1 MKHYLLLSILAL
13 AFMASCQNEELVEAP
28 LQVKDKM
35 EVSATLVDE
44 SQTRTQHSSDF
55 KKVLCSENDAISVFE
70 IGEKSCHDRY
80 YLKEGAGKTSAD
92 FQWDK
97 TYGTITGGVEGEDS
111 QKDYSFVGVYP
122 FMEGTSVEFSNDIYT
137 INTVIPTNQK
147 YAENSFGQ
155 EAFVM
160 VGVDRNNSNSK
171 PNIAFKNV
179 GTILIF
185 PLNGEGTIQSVTL
198 KSEKSKIAGKAVVTV
213 SEKENFIPSTTVNE
227 GESEITLSCGEG
239 VQLKGEEYTNFC
251 FVLAPGVYD
260 DLVVEFTD
268 VDGNDFKQKIEN
280 PNHKEMKRSMSY
292 NMPKMTFKAQGTEQ
306 TDLWVEAEVS
316 ASMTA
321 ERIIPSLDLSNVM
334 GWAKNL
340 KDKPNTKALIEEAIT
355 YITLKNYKAAYDVL
369 DGIPGFVRDTKEFNA
384 KGSFIQKVEYNQVSY
399 LKPMLEE
406 IDKITDFESLLKFM
420 SGLENNSSDLRNKI
434 EEYLD
439 SVLKENPT
447 LKGLMKI
454 LDGVTL
460 VSICE
465 KLYDI
470 DIAKKIIDSLFS
482 EENMDI
488 VKKSLRD
495 IVTEIESANAG
506 NLLEK
511 EKAIDIAKEIALS
524 NAKAE
529 AVQKIEED
537 LALINETNLNKL
549 YAGPWGVFQ
558 KILENDNC
566 IEAFNQRPEV
576 YDALVKLSQVV
587 EEMIAYDK
595 GSFSYS
601 DENWWVIEG
610 APSEE

>member
-1 MKHYLLLSILAL
+1 
-13 AFMASCQNEELVEAP
+13 
-28 LQVKDKM
+28 
-35 EVSATLVDE
+35 
-44 SQTRTQHSSDF
+44 
-55 KKVLCSENDAISVFE
+55 
-70 IGEKSCHDRY
+70 
-80 YLKEGAGKTSAD
+80 
-92 FQWDK
+92 
-97 TYGTITGGVEGEDS
+97 
-111 QKDYSFVGVYP
+111 
-122 FMEGTSVEFSNDIYT
+122 
-137 INTVIPTNQK
+137 
-147 YAENSFGQ
+147 
-155 EAFVM
+155 
-160 VGVDRNNSNSK
+160 
-171 PNIAFKNV
+171 
-179 GTILIF
+179 
-185 PLNGEGTIQSVTL
+185 
-198 KSEKSKIAGKAVVTV
+198 
-213 SEKENFIPSTTVNE
+213 
-227 GESEITLSCGEG
+227 
-239 VQLKGEEYTNFC
+239 
-251 FVLAPGVYD
+251 
-260 DLVVEFTD
+260 
-268 VDGNDFKQKIEN
+268 
-280 PNHKEMKRSMSY
+280 
-292 NMPKMTFKAQGTEQ
+292 
-306 TDLWVEAEVS
+306 
-316 ASMTA
+316 
-321 ERIIPSLDLSNVM
+321 
-334 GWAKNL
+334 
-340 KDKPNTKALIEEAIT
+340 
-355 YITLKNYKAAYDVL
+355 
-369 DGIPGFVRDTKEFNA
+369 
-384 KGSFIQKVEYNQVSY
+384 
-399 LKPMLEE
+399 MLEE